1 MLSLIFTIVNVKT
14 LNKNI
19 LIIKKTWQSVKLN
32 SLRSSA
38 KSYDAA
44 AAAASIIES
53 AETDSFEI

>member
-14 LNKNI
+14 LNKLI
-19 LIIKKTWQSVKLN
+19 LIIKTTWQ

-38 KSYDAA
+38 KSYFAA